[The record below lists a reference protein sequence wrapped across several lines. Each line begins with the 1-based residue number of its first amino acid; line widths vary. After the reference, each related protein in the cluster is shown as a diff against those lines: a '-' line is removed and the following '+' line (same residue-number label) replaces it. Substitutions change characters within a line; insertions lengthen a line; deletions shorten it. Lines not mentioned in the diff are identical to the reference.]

1 MSTLRNPVGPQ
12 SPKVYW
18 RRRLLVGLGALAVIV
33 IIVLIV
39 SRPGSGA
46 TGKAPAPASTTSSSP
61 STSTAKADAGK
72 SSTSKASDA
81 CAPANITLEAVV
93 DQTSYPANVD
103 PKISMKITNTGAGS
117 CTINL
122 GSTQQELIITSGTEQ
137 IWDSKDCQ
145 TGAVDAPTV
154 MTAGQTLTTQTIPW
168 DRTRSSTSTCNTSRP
183 AVTAGGAS
191 YHLSV
196 KLGSITSKTTAQ
208 FLLN

>member
-12 SPKVYW
+12 SSKVYW

-46 TGKAPAPASTTSSSP
+46 TGKNPVNMPTTSVTP
-61 STSTAKADAGK
+61 SVAAAAG
-72 SSTSKASDA
+72 KASDA
-81 CAPANITLEAVV
+81 CAPANITLEAVT
-93 DQTSYPANVD
+93 DQTSYAAGVN
-103 PKISMKITNTGAGS
+103 PKIAMKITNTGAGS

-122 GSTQQELIITSGTEQ
+122 GSTQQELIITSGTET

-145 TGAVDAPTV
+145 TAAVDTPTV
-154 MTAGQTLTTQTIPW
+154 MTAGQSLTTPSIPW
-168 DRTRSSTSTCNTSRP
+168 DRTRSSTTTCATSRP

-196 KLGSITSKTTAQ
+196 KLGSITSKATAQ

>member
-18 RRRLLVGLGALAVIV
+18 RRRLLVGLGVLAVIV

-46 TGKAPAPASTTSSSP
+46 TGTNPLPSPTTSTAP
-61 STSTAKADAGK
+61 STSGKAAAG
-72 SSTSKASDA
+72 KASDA

-93 DQTSYPANVD
+93 DQTSYAAGVD
-103 PKISMKITNTGAGS
+103 PKIAMKITNTGAGS

-122 GSTQQELIITSGTEQ
+122 GTTQQELIITSGTET

-154 MTAGQTLTTQTIPW
+154 MTAGQTLTTPSIPW
-168 DRTRSSTSTCNTSRP
+168 DRTRSSTTTCNTSRP

-196 KLGSITSKTTAQ
+196 KLGSITSKATAQ